1 VIDVAIGFML
11 PYKHSLLILQVMGKS
26 RKRQL
31 RGQWAVMKRAT
42 NPPVECGVCFQVVH
56 STARRPN
63 QLGRLLPC
71 GCKFHYD
78 CMRRLAV
85 TLQAVEGRV
94 LERCARCQRGPVCS
108 LERLDDR
115 GAEVLSTESLPLR
128 LHPAQL
134 TAARRAGSM
143 WDDDIDISP
152 RMEEQGESEREAAA
166 AERGRRARYSQHIV
180 AQQEIDFRSS
190 VLRTLTAAGLVDE
203 VGVPARVLQ
212 LGAILHH
219 VRRNRPGD
227 SALTAPG
234 ISTTALRAID
244 RQLTAKR
251 YHVEGIEGLEEAGY
265 KAVAYFCGSP
275 DVPSHVRAE
284 AVSYVRCRLV
294 MVGAATQNCAGKLLK
309 PPGWENWVARQ
320 G

>member
-1 VIDVAIGFML
+1 ML
-11 PYKHSLLILQVMGKS
+11 
-26 RKRQL
+26 KRT
-31 RGQWAVMKRAT
+31 T
-42 NPPVECGVCFQVVH
+42 NTPVECGVCSQVVC

-63 QLGRLLPC
+63 QLGRLMPC

-78 CMRRLAV
+78 CLRRLAV

-94 LERCARCQRGPVCS
+94 LDRCTRCQRDPVCS
-108 LERLDDR
+108 LERLDDG
-115 GAEVLSTESLPLR
+115 GAEVLSAESFPLR

-134 TAARRAGSM
+134 TAARRASSM

-152 RMEEQGESEREAAA
+152 RMEEEGESEREAAA
-166 AERGRRARYSQHIV
+166 AERGRRARYSQHLV
-180 AQQEIDFRSS
+180 AQQELDFRSS
-190 VLRTLTAAGLVDE
+190 VLQTLGEAGLVDE
-203 VGVPARVLQ
+203 VGVPARVIQ

-219 VRRNRPGD
+219 VRRNRPCD

-234 ISTTALRAID
+234 ISTTALGAIH
-244 RQLTAKR
+244 RQLTDRR
-251 YHVEGIEGLEEAGY
+251 YSVEGIAGLEEAGY
-265 KAVAYFCGSP
+265 AAVAYYCGSP

-294 MVGAATQNCAGKLLK
+294 MEGAATQSCAGKLLK
-309 PPGWENWVARQ
+309 PAGWEAWVARQ